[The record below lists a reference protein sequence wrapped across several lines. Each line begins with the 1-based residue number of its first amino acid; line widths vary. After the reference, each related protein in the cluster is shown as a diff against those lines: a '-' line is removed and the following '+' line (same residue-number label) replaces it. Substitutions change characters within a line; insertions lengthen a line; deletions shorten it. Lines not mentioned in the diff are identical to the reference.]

1 MDYSNFLGMRD
12 ELSLLVV
19 IVLLFLYDTFGS
31 VKSLKCFSATA
42 CVLLLAHTI
51 FTIVPGEQVSLF
63 GGMYQS
69 GPATSVIKT
78 ILNIGTLLVLIQA
91 SSWIK
96 NEDVIIRR
104 GEYYVL
110 TLITLLGMYL
120 MTSSGNFL
128 LFFLGLETASL
139 PITALVAME
148 KYKHDSHEAAAK
160 YVFIAVF
167 SSALMLLGISYLY
180 GIGGTL
186 YFDDLSYML
195 GVSPLLIVGLV
206 FFIAGLGFKLSLV
219 PFHLWTADVYQGA
232 PTSVTA
238 YLSVISKGAAAFTFM
253 MILYKV
259 FGSVECIWQGILYA
273 LIILT
278 ITIGNLFAIRQ
289 QNLKRFLA
297 FSSISQ
303 AGYIMLGV
311 ISNTGLGLTSLSYY
325 VLVYIFS
332 NLAAFGVISV
342 IENRTGT
349 VNMDD

>member
-69 GPATSVIKT
+69 VPATSVIKT

-311 ISNTGLGLTSLSYY
+311 ISNTGLGLTSAELLCIGLYLLQSCCFRSDIGY
-325 VLVYIFS
+325 
-332 NLAAFGVISV
+332 
-342 IENRTGT
+342 
-349 VNMDD
+349 

>member
-139 PITALVAME
+139 PLPFA
-148 KYKHDSHEAAAK
+148 
-160 YVFIAVF
+160 
-167 SSALMLLGISYLY
+167 
-180 GIGGTL
+180 
-186 YFDDLSYML
+186 DD
-195 GVSPLLIVGLV
+195 
-206 FFIAGLGFKLSLV
+206 
-219 PFHLWTADVYQGA
+219 GA
-232 PTSVTA
+232 WA
-238 YLSVISKGAAAFTFM
+238 CRLQHKWCG
-253 MILYKV
+253 
-259 FGSVECIWQGILYA
+259 
-273 LIILT
+273 
-278 ITIGNLFAIRQ
+278 RQ
-289 QNLKRFLA
+289 QKSGTTRAVRQTGCTQRDSGRARHRLEQALYLCGAGSAAVRNGGAVPGHHGALFHRHVLA
-297 FSSISQ
+297 G
-303 AGYIMLGV
+303 AGP
-311 ISNTGLGLTSLSYY
+311 
-325 VLVYIFS
+325 LVS
-332 NLAAFGVISV
+332 G
-342 IENRTGT
+342 
-349 VNMDD
+349 DHQ

>member
-167 SSALMLLGISYLY
+167 SSALMLLGISL
-180 GIGGTL
+180 
-186 YFDDLSYML
+186 
-195 GVSPLLIVGLV
+195 
-206 FFIAGLGFKLSLV
+206 
-219 PFHLWTADVYQGA
+219 
-232 PTSVTA
+232 
-238 YLSVISKGAAAFTFM
+238 
-253 MILYKV
+253 
-259 FGSVECIWQGILYA
+259 E
-273 LIILT
+273 
-278 ITIGNLFAIRQ
+278 
-289 QNLKRFLA
+289 
-297 FSSISQ
+297 
-303 AGYIMLGV
+303 
-311 ISNTGLGLTSLSYY
+311 
-325 VLVYIFS
+325 
-332 NLAAFGVISV
+332 
-342 IENRTGT
+342 
-349 VNMDD
+349 